1 MKGVGS
7 PHHASPSVQQGRRH
21 QMSQRSWQY
30 GEVRRLRRW
39 LSKLRRPVPFEANG
53 ACPVC
58 STPVVLLPTT
68 YMGSQY
74 SGPMMVR
81 PTREEQIAA
90 CPTHGRSPFN
100 DLSVKALNDRGAD

>member
-1 MKGVGS
+1 
-7 PHHASPSVQQGRRH
+7 
-21 QMSQRSWQY
+21 MSQLSWQY
-30 GEVRRLRRW
+30 GEVGRLRRW
-39 LSKLRRPVPFEANG
+39 LSKLSRPVPFEANG

-58 STPVVLLPTT
+58 SSPVVLLPTT

-81 PTREEQIAA
+81 RTREEQIAA

-100 DLSVKALNDRGAD
+100 DLSVKAVNDRAAD